1 MKELSICK
9 QKSLYGGNISATIY
23 NGIVKGLTIFTDIGR
38 YLGSSIRRIFDGNLC
53 DY

>member
-1 MKELSICK
+1 MRELIISK
-9 QKSLYGGNISATIY
+9 QKEVYAGNLTSTMYSA
-23 NGIVKGLTIFTDIGR
+23 IVKGFTVFTDIGR

>member
-1 MKELSICK
+1 MKELSISK
-9 QKSLYGGNISATIY
+9 QKTLYGGDITSTLY
-23 NGIVKGLTIFTDIGR
+23 NGLVKGLTIFTDIGR

>member
-1 MKELSICK
+1 MRELSKEK
-9 QKSLYGGNISATIY
+9 QMSLYAGDLSGTVLNSLL
-23 NGIVKGLTIFTDIGR
+23 KGFTIFTDIGR